1 MRMRSDRLA
10 RLLQH
15 SYGDVPRNARK
26 VIEKL
31 IKGLASFKIVKQ
43 VLHGNACASE
53 NRDTALDSGIDND
66 QVLIHC
72 VMIRRPLLAAAN
84 SQL

>member
-1 MRMRSDRLA
+1 MPGDRLA

-31 IKGLASFKIVKQ
+31 IKGLASFQI
-43 VLHGNACASE
+43 A
-53 NRDTALDSGIDND
+53 
-66 QVLIHC
+66 
-72 VMIRRPLLAAAN
+72 RRAEGRELEGMCRRAG
-84 SQL
+84 